1 VKVVLN
7 KSNLGIVLNRQSS
20 ADNHQSSLLAH
31 LILNGF
37 VVDDDGNICLSEPV
51 GFQGILDLVESLKA
65 ELDGLADETLFYLAQ
80 NIALHRARGAVASND
95 N

>member
-7 KSNLGIVLNRQSS
+7 KSNLGIVLNGQSS
-20 ADNHQSSLLAH
+20 PGNDQSPLLAH

-51 GFQGILDLVESLKA
+51 SFQSILDLVETLKA

-80 NIALHRARGAVASND
+80 NIALHRARASVASND